1 MRCAISFLAYATFFS
16 CAIALTQSIE
26 AATQTYITRDVAIIG
41 GGAAG
46 TYAAVRLRE
55 DYNIS
60 VVLIEADDRLGG
72 HVNTFFDP
80 ASGVAVDYGVQAYL
94 RYGNSKAFFN
104 RFNIATTAF
113 SQPSR
118 NNTFPAVLAAMQSW
132 ADLISKYDSLVLPGL
147 WNFPTGDAIPEEL
160 LTPFG
165 QIAEKSNLSAAVPTI
180 ASISNV
186 GVGGID
192 NILALYVMQAF
203 GTPVVQDFLASAL
216 FVPANGSNS
225 LLYQRAQSLLSSDL
239 LLSSQV
245 ESAKRDDSGVALTI
259 KTPFGTKYVTAKQL
273 LFTPPPS
280 LDKLTAFGLD
290 ATEIGVLSTW
300 TPTWS
305 FAGVVYLPG
314 LPEGNTVNFYAPAAN
329 GSHYRAI
336 RDFSTTFTLSSTG
349 PPGSHLFRVLFA
361 SNTSISNDKAKQ
373 VISDDIDKLCSSGTF
388 PGIAGQSSVE
398 FKAFVDHNSILS
410 RQSPE
415 KLKDGF
421 IHDLLA
427 LQGRRKTYFT
437 GGLWTED
444 YTGTVWAFTDSLL
457 PRLLANL

>member
-1 MRCAISFLAYATFFS
+1 M
-16 CAIALTQSIE
+16 
-26 AATQTYITRDVAIIG
+26 
-41 GGAAG
+41 
-46 TYAAVRLRE
+46 
-55 DYNIS
+55 
-60 VVLIEADDRLGG
+60 
-72 HVNTFFDP
+72 
-80 ASGVAVDYGVQAYL
+80 QAYL
-94 RYGNSKAFFN
+94 RYGNSKAFFD
-104 RFNIATTAF
+104 RFNIVTTVFA
-113 SQPSR
+113 QPSR
-118 NNTFPAVLAAMQSW
+118 NNTYVDITTGRPLESYTAPSFPAVLAAMQSW

-147 WNFPTGDAIPEEL
+147 WNFPTGNAIPEEL

-165 QIAEKSNLSAAVPTI
+165 QIAERYNLSAAVPTI

-192 NILALYVMQAF
+192 NILTLYVMQAF

-216 FVPANGSNS
+216 FVPVNGSNS

-259 KTPFGTKYVTAKQL
+259 NKTFGTKYITAKQL

-336 RDFSTTFTLSSTG
+336 RDSSTTFTLSSTG

-361 SNTSISNDKAKQ
+361 SNTSISNDEAKQ

-421 IHDLLA
+421 MHDLLA
-427 LQGRRKTYFT
+427 LQGRRRTYFT

-457 PRLLANL
+457 PRLSANF